1 LSDEK
6 NNVETHYIYWCHY
19 GVSIKKSSFTLIRVM
34 QTGMIAAVILLVIST
49 FTNDGGGGTNL
60 GFLNSGRF
68 VAKTLGS
75 MLATTILAQ
84 FGLFPLYL
92 AISTLTV
99 AMLVGFLSCI
109 KTDQYSYHRS
119 YGYSNCIFQP

>member
-1 LSDEK
+1 
-6 NNVETHYIYWCHY
+6 
-19 GVSIKKSSFTLIRVM
+19 M

-49 FTNDGGGGTNL
+49 FTDDGGGGTIL

-68 VAKTLGS
+68 VANTLGS
-75 MLATTILAQ
+75 MLAITILAQ

-99 AMLVGFLSCI
+99 AMIVGFLSCI
-109 KTDQYSYHRS
+109 KNRAV
-119 YGYSNCIFQP
+119 QPS

>member
-1 LSDEK
+1 
-6 NNVETHYIYWCHY
+6 
-19 GVSIKKSSFTLIRVM
+19 M
-34 QTGMIAAVILLVIST
+34 QTGMIAVIIPLVIST
-49 FTNDGGGGTNL
+49 FTNDGGGGTTL

-68 VAKTLGS
+68 VGNTLGS

-99 AMLVGFLSCI
+99 AMLVGFLSSI
-109 KTDQYSYHRS
+109 KNRQYSNPKRLHT
-119 YGYSNCIFQP
+119 SNCTVKKITSIRVRMFNGGRDSGGVTFGA